1 MKDASELQPI
11 LQFIQAL
18 VPFDSLSEA
27 NLVRCCQ
34 QLTIGYYSKPS
45 KVVPLD
51 ENHPQLYIV
60 RSGAFEVKD
69 DQGELLDRLG
79 EGDYFGFPSLLSGEK
94 VSNQVQILEDSLV
107 YHLDPDTFNYLR
119 NESRVFDRFF
129 NRAFA
134 KRMRHQARFKAK
146 DLTTTSR
153 VNSLMSV
160 DPLTIDCHETVSE
173 AAKKM
178 RTARVSSV
186 LVIDNNKLI
195 GILTD
200 RDLRNRVLAEGFDGQ
215 LAVHQAMTANPKTL
229 SANALVFEAMLLM
242 SEHGIHHLP
251 IMAESIVDDK
261 SEPAAVGILTSTD
274 ILRGQSSQP
283 LLLIGEIERQQ
294 DIESLINV
302 SKQIPVLL
310 QNLISAD
317 ARAEEVGR
325 VLTSVT
331 DALTRRLIIL
341 NQQILGAAP
350 MAFCWLAFGSQGRQD
365 QAACS
370 DQDNGLLLAHEPDEH
385 AKGYFDALSHA
396 VCEGLDKCGYIYCPG
411 DIMAQNSKWRLSLEK
426 WQRHFEQW
434 LTAPD
439 PKALMHASIFF
450 DMRAVY
456 GPQSLFDQ
464 LQEHVLE
471 RTKDNDIFL
480 AGMAGNSLVES
491 PPLGFFRKFV
501 LERDG
506 SEVKG
511 MDLKH
516 KGVALINDIAR
527 VYALSAG
534 ITEVNTPK
542 RIRALMDANII
553 NRKDALNLADAHE
566 FIAHMR
572 LSNQGEQYTSQQEV
586 TNYLKPQ
593 QMSSLMRHQLRDAF
607 KVVHDAQSGLRMKF
621 MRSY

>member
-11 LQFIQAL
+11 VQFIKEL
-18 VPFDSLSEA
+18 VPFDSLSET
-27 NLVRCCQ
+27 NLTRCCKQ
-34 QLTIGYYSKPS
+34 ITIGYYSKAS
-45 KVVPLD
+45 AVVPLD
-51 ENHPQLYIV
+51 ASHPQLYIV
-60 RSGAFEVKD
+60 RSGAFEVRD
-69 DQGELLDRLG
+69 NQGELLDRLG

-107 YHLDPDTFNYLR
+107 YHLDPETFDFLR
-119 NESRVFDRFF
+119 SESRSFDRFF

-134 KRMRHQARFKAK
+134 RRMRHQARFKAK
-146 DLTTTSR
+146 DLTTTNR
-153 VNSLMSV
+153 INSLMSA
-160 DPLTIDCHETVSE
+160 DPLIINCNASVSE

-178 RTARVSSV
+178 RLARVSSV
-186 LVIDNNKLI
+186 LVMDNQQLI

-200 RDLRNRVLAEGFDGQ
+200 RDLRNRVLAEGFDGN
-215 LAVHQAMTANPKTL
+215 LPVHQAMTPNPTKL
-229 SANALVFEAMLLM
+229 EANALVFEAMLLM

-251 IMAESIVDDK
+251 IMEQENV
-261 SEPAAVGILTSTD
+261 VGILTSTD

-283 LLLIGEIERQQ
+283 LLLIGEIERQTN
-294 DIESLINV
+294 IHSLINV

-341 NQQILGAAP
+341 NQQILGEAP

-370 DQDNGLLLAHEPDEH
+370 DQDNGILLAHEPDEH
-385 AKGYFDALSHA
+385 AKGYFDALTHA
-396 VCEGLDKCGYIYCPG
+396 VCKGLDQCGYIYCPG
-411 DIMAQNSKWRLSLEK
+411 DIMAQNPKWRLSLSQWQQHFEK
-426 WQRHFEQW
+426 WVLSPE
-434 LTAPD
+434 

-450 DMRAVY
+450 DMRSVY
-456 GPQSLFDQ
+456 GPQNLFDQ
-464 LQEHVLE
+464 LQQHVLSN
-471 RTKDNDIFL
+471 TKDNDIFL
-480 AGMAGNSLVES
+480 AGMAGNSLVET

-542 RIRALMDANII
+542 RIRALMEANII
-553 NRKDALNLADAHE
+553 NRKDALNLADALE

-572 LSNQGEQYTSQQEV
+572 LSNQGQQHTQQQEV

-593 QMSSLMRHQLRDAF
+593 QMSSLLRHQLRDAF